1 MKAQIKINY
10 AEAIKGQI
18 FKVVEIQGKRITVE
32 INGRNVDFGFSEVQI
47 VAPSISDLFELG
59 SELLLHGKKS
69 LQGWRESDVT
79 DFICQ
84 LNLPITKLLSRK
96 SINIVVWGM

>member
-10 AEAIKGQI
+10 AEATKGQV
-18 FKVVEIQGKRITVE
+18 FEVVEIQAKRVTVN

-47 VAPSISDLFELG
+47 VAPTTSDILNLG
-59 SELLLHGKKS
+59 RDILMMGSKS

-79 DFICQ
+79 KFISQ
-84 LNLPITKLLSRK
+84 INLPIRKSIMRK
-96 SINIVVWGM
+96 SINQVVWG